1 MHRPPKWSVGWI
13 LHALQYWL
21 DYGLVYV

>member
-13 LHALQYWL
+13 LHVLQYWL
-21 DYGLVYV
+21 GYGLVYV

>member
-21 DYGLVYV
+21 GYGLVHV